1 MLKNRKRLLLLL
13 GTVMLAVVLSGCSG
27 STAPITSESTGFWDH
42 YIIWN
47 FSRVIIWL
55 SEVFGNNYGV
65 GIIVFTLIIRII
77 LLPVMQMQTK
87 STRKMAE
94 IQPQLKELQE
104 KYSTKDVETQQK
116 LREEQQKLYSEN
128 GANPMMGCLPMLLQM
143 PLLIALYQ
151 SISRTEVIKAGHF
164 LWVNL
169 GEKDPYYILPIL
181 AAILTFATSKLTM
194 MGQSQSNGMTGAMTY
209 MMPALILFMAISLPS
224 ALSLYWVVGNAFSVG
239 QTMLLNNP
247 FKIKREREAKEQA
260 KKDREKALKKA
271 QSPNKKRSKKR

>member
-13 GTVMLAVVLSGCSG
+13 GTVMLAVILSGCSG

-194 MGQSQSNGMTGAMTY
+194 MGQAQSNGMTGAMTY
-209 MMPALILFMAISLPS
+209 MMPALILFMAITLPS

-271 QSPNKKRSKKR
+271 QSPTKKRSKKR

>member
-1 MLKNRKRLLLLL
+1 MKNRKRLLLLL

-194 MGQSQSNGMTGAMTY
+194 MGQSQTNGMTGAMTY
-209 MMPALILFMAISLPS
+209 MMPALILFMAITLPS

>member
-1 MLKNRKRLLLLL
+1 
-13 GTVMLAVVLSGCSG
+13 MLAVVLSGCSG